1 MDQFNFSADVLVNRL
16 VTMADGKTEVAM
28 LDEFNRLTLD
38 VVAKVH
44 IEKKNCQNIIFI
56 FYFYT
61 YCDLLFQP

>member
-38 VVAKVH
+38 VVGKVH
-44 IEKKNCQNIIFI
+44 REKKKTVRI
-56 FYFYT
+56 
-61 YCDLLFQP
+61 